1 MHRGIEVGIHLR
13 DGLPDENFIATALGN
28 LAAYDLQ
35 SLRREALEWQIL
47 RVEGSPGQHHFRLI
61 IRHPERVLDIGL
73 GQDLA
78 KVLDSLS
85 NETQEELARR
95 LSVAETK
102 GLKRV
107 PLRHVHEAVDY
118 WRDDFWN
125 WFG

>member
-13 DGLPDENFIATALGN
+13 DGLADENFIATALGN

-35 SLRREALEWQIL
+35 SLRKEALQWQIL

-61 IRHPERVLDIGL
+61 IRHPDRVLDLGL
-73 GQDLA
+73 TRDLA

-85 NETQEELARR
+85 AETQEELARR
-95 LSVAETK
+95 LTVAESK
-102 GLKRV
+102 GLERV
-107 PLRHVHEAVDY
+107 PLRRLHEPVDY
-118 WRDDFWN
+118 WKDDFWN